1 MYSNVEIPRSDF
13 RDSSQ
18 MTNWILDSIAT
29 CKMTPKVSDFVP
41 GSLVETDKYIE
52 VLDGHLVTAK
62 LTRKVKIRMCDDNVK
77 PFIATL
83 YSVLF
88 APDL

>member
-1 MYSNVEIPRSDF
+1 MKRMYSNVEIPRSDF

-41 GSLVETDKYIE
+41 GSLFETDKYIE
-52 VLDGHLVTAK
+52 VLDGHLLLRYIVYYLLQTCKIDYFHDYVNEIVTH
-62 LTRKVKIRMCDDNVK
+62 
-77 PFIATL
+77 L
-83 YSVLF
+83 YF
-88 APDL
+88 